1 MFDVVPREALRGWSA
16 GARSRRLLE
25 LLAEQERLHAEIV
38 KTAGEWDAQADWAVD
53 GAVSPRCWLAHRAPV
68 TKHQASRLISQARLC
83 RGHEATGAA
92 VATGAMSCAHLDVL
106 APMIRGREP
115 EYARCERDLLD
126 AASTLRAD
134 DFAVVAHHWR
144 QAADD
149 ELAQLDAAAMADRV
163 ALYVSKTMG
172 GMGTVTGDLDPD
184 GTATLLEALD
194 LAAPPDSG
202 EGPEPPRSVAQR
214 RAHGLVDIC
223 AAFLAAKGRG
233 GRAGFG
239 LSVTMDHETA
249 AGHAPLDPR
258 QIRCELSRVGP
269 IAVVTAER
277 LACDCLIGRVAMNGE
292 SEILDL
298 GRLQRTP
305 NRALRRALEIRDRH
319 CVWPDCDRPVEWCD
333 AHHIVWWERGGP
345 TNLDN
350 CVLLCRRHHIL
361 CHEGGW
367 TIARN
372 EDGAI
377 EVQPPRSGVVRPRRR
392 RSRRRA
398 PPLAA

>member
-38 KTAGEWDAQADWAVD
+38 KTAGEWNAQADWAVD

-202 EGPEPPRSVAQR
+202 EGPEPPRFR
-214 RAHGLVDIC
+214 RA
-223 AAFLAAKGRG
+223 AARPRVGRYLRGVPRGEGKGRQ
-233 GRAGFG
+233 GRHRTQRDDGPRDRCRPRSAR
-239 LSVTMDHETA
+239 SA
-249 AGHAPLDPR
+249 ADSL
-258 QIRCELSRVGP
+258 
-269 IAVVTAER
+269 
-277 LACDCLIGRVAMNGE
+277 
-292 SEILDL
+292 
-298 GRLQRTP
+298 
-305 NRALRRALEIRDRH
+305 RALTSR
-319 CVWPDCDRPVEWCD
+319 PD
-333 AHHIVWWERGGP
+333 RGGHRGAA
-345 TNLDN
+345 
-350 CVLLCRRHHIL
+350 CV
-361 CHEGGW
+361 
-367 TIARN
+367 
-372 EDGAI
+372 
-377 EVQPPRSGVVRPRRR
+377 
-392 RSRRRA
+392 
-398 PPLAA
+398 